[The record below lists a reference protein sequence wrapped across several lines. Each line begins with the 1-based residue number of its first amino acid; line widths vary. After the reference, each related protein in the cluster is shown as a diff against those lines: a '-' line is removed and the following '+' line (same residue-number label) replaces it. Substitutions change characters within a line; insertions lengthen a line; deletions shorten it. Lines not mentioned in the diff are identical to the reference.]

1 MFRTSLALLVLFS
14 TSGFAR
20 VAAATTRCVKPGGG
34 SGCFATITLA
44 LAGSTANDL
53 IRVSAGTYVENITI
67 DKTLTLEG
75 GWDTTFT
82 TRNPLTFTSTIT
94 PATATSVVAIQGN
107 IADPTAVTPT
117 LDGFT
122 ITGGTADVG
131 GNHGGGL
138 RVRWSNATVRGCT
151 ITGNH
156 AYLLGGGVWVQAS
169 PSPRFESNAIASNL
183 VHSNGGSASSSGGG
197 VYLESSG
204 GTFVG
209 NTIDGN
215 IADDEGDSG
224 GGLYA
229 TGAASLSITGGS
241 ISNNRAGAQ
250 TSGQCRGEG
259 GGILALQVTSLS
271 VDAVRIVGNC
281 ASFDGGGI
289 SVFQSNWRLT
299 NSLLRNN
306 DGGGNG
312 DAMLIDTTSPGTIA
326 NATFVGLGSGRGVSS
341 YSPLAITNTIVT
353 GFLSGID
360 VSGGATATA
369 SYSDFYGNGTN
380 TTGITLGGGNIT
392 SNPLLDSNSRLSA
405 GSPAIDAGTSI
416 SGAFHDFDL
425 EPRPMAGPGGH
436 FKTDI
441 GADEWPGDVQSVVDA
456 DAGQADLVIRGPGN
470 PPENPNSN
478 GSNDWI
484 GYSILG
490 DDVTGD
496 GHADL
501 VVAAEDWS
509 NDFDVP
515 SMSATGRL
523 FGLANF
529 GARVT
534 GTRDLLVTPPDL
546 VIHSEMERQHPGTAL
561 ASGDLNGDGVR
572 DLLIG
577 SYENDNVP
585 NDFVY
590 PSVFALFG
598 PLPAS
603 TDLATVSSANFTL
616 RAAAQDFFY
625 FSARGSLAVGN
636 LGSTSADDLV
646 VGDARADDGGLA
658 DAGAIYVVFGRT
670 TLSGVQDLALTPA
683 DFTLYGPAA
692 SAQLGGV
699 ALGRLNGDAQL
710 DLAARTPTTAYVL
723 LGPLSPGARHLSSA
737 SADVRITGLTDGP
750 MLVMDFTGDGR
761 DDLVLGSG
769 DDLVVIPGPF
779 SAGQVLDASTA
790 ATVRLTG
797 AKARSLAAADV
808 VGDVRRDLIVGSNS
822 QRTVFVVS
830 AGVTASGSVPIGE
843 VASRVL
849 AGASQRNLGWDVAG
863 GDLDFDGRPDLLATA
878 WQTEDPNANG
888 ANPKFKDIGKAFV
901 VYGGGVVDNC
911 PGLANAAQTDGDADG
926 VGNACDNCPLFANG
940 NQQDLG
946 GLGAGSTHDGVGDA
960 CQCGDLS
967 DDGTVDAADV
977 SVYRAYL
984 ANPSA
989 SPLSAAAQRKCRVRG
1004 AAAACDVAQVAVL
1017 RRALATPAR
1026 PPGIAQVCVGAT
1038 GS

>member
-1 MFRTSLALLVLFS
+1 MLRVSLALLVLFS
-14 TSGFAR
+14 SSGVAR
-20 VAAATTRCVKPGGG
+20 VAAATVRCVKPGGG

-44 LAGSTANDL
+44 LAASAANDV
-53 IRVSAGTYVENITI
+53 IRVSAGTYTENVTI

-75 GWDTTFT
+75 GWNTTFT
-82 TRNPLTFTSTIT
+82 TRDPVAFTSTIT
-94 PATATSVVAIQGN
+94 PTAAMSVVSIQGSY
-107 IADPTAVTPT
+107 ADPTAITPT

-122 ITGGTADVG
+122 ITGGTANVG

-138 RVRWSNATVRGCT
+138 RVISSNATVRGCT

-169 PSPRFESNAIASNL
+169 PSPRFEHNTITSN
-183 VHSNGGSASSSGGG
+183 VVDDGGSGSLSSGGG
-197 VYLESSG
+197 VNLENSG

-215 IADDEGDSG
+215 VADDEGDSG
-224 GGLYA
+224 GGLYV
-229 TGAASLSITGGS
+229 TGAASLSISGGS
-241 ISNNRAGAQ
+241 ISNNRAGRQ
-250 TSGQCRGEG
+250 LTGECRGEG
-259 GGILALQVTSLS
+259 GGLFVQQVTSLG
-271 VDAVRIVGNC
+271 VDAVRLVGNC
-281 ASFDGGGI
+281 ASFDGGG
-289 SVFQSNWRLT
+289 VTVLQSTWRLT

-312 DAMLIDTTSPGTIA
+312 DAMKIDASSPGTVA
-326 NATFVGLGSGRGVSS
+326 NATFFGLGTGRGVSGGS
-341 YSPLAITNTIVT
+341 ALTITNTIVT
-353 GFLSGID
+353 GFATGVEIF
-360 VSGGATATA
+360 GATATA
-369 SYSDFYGNGTN
+369 SYSDFYGNATA
-380 TTGITLGGGNIT
+380 TTGVTLGGGNLT
-392 SNPLLDSNSRLSA
+392 SDALLDPNGRLGA
-405 GSPAIDAGTSI
+405 GSPAIDAGTSL

-425 EPRPMAGPGGH
+425 EPRPMAGPGGR
-436 FKTDI
+436 FKVDI
-441 GADEWPGDVQSVVDA
+441 GADERPGDVQSVVDA

-529 GARVT
+529 GSRVT
-534 GTRDLLVTPPDL
+534 GTRDLLVTPADL
-546 VIHSEMERQHPGTAL
+546 VIHSEMERQHPGAAL
-561 ASGDLNGDGVR
+561 ASGDLNGDGIR

-577 SYENDNVP
+577 SYDNDNVP

-636 LGSTSADDLV
+636 LGSTAADDLV
-646 VGDARADDGGLA
+646 VGDALADDGGLA
-658 DAGAIYVVFGRT
+658 DAGAVYVEFGRS

-692 SAQLGGV
+692 SAELGGV
-699 ALGRLNGDAQL
+699 ALGRLNTDAQL

-723 LGPLSPGARHLSSA
+723 FGPIASGTRHLSSA
-737 SADVRITGLTDGP
+737 SADVRVTGLTAGP

-769 DDLVVIPGPF
+769 NDLVVIPGPF

-797 AKARSLAAADV
+797 AAARSLAAADV

-830 AGVTASGSVPIGE
+830 AGVTASGSVPISE

-849 AGASQRNLGWDVAG
+849 TGATQKNLGWDVAG
-863 GDLDFDGRPDLLATA
+863 GDLDLDGRPDLLATA
-878 WQTEDPNANG
+878 WQTEDPNAS
-888 ANPKFKDIGKAFV
+888 NPKFKDIGKAFV
-901 VYGGGVVDNC
+901 VYGGGPADNC
-911 PGLANAAQTDGDADG
+911 PGLANATQADGDADG
-926 VGNACDNCPLFANG
+926 VGDACDDCPLFANG

-946 GLGAGSTHDGVGDA
+946 GLGTGSTHDGVGDA

-967 DDGTVDAADV
+967 DDGTVDASDV
-977 SVYRAYL
+977 ALYRAYL
-984 ANPSA
+984 ANPSG
-989 SPLSAAAQRKCRVRG
+989 SPLGAAAQRKCRVRG
-1004 AAAACDVAQVAVL
+1004 SGAPCDVAQVTVL
-1017 RRALATPAR
+1017 RRALATPI
-1026 PPGIAQVCVGAT
+1026 PLGPGIAQVCAGAT